1 MSWWATVLVILCS
14 VIIIMVVMILIIRFN
29 KKIDAEASIGDKSIA
44 VKIENDTNRNI
55 SDDKKLK
62 QIEID
67 KLNSFNEVQYNCIK
81 SYIVS
86 MLESHILITTVFYA
100 IEFNENITDKI
111 FLKLLKTNGY
121 NNNDLNIDTAIIHK
135 FFKLYTRKIKDYVNT
150 YIVQSKNSIDDLSK
164 LSENID
170 NLCNLFENDS
180 FVVDAIQEFKN
191 HGFIT
196 ELIDGETYS
205 VTPDSFNNPI
215 LQKYKTKLKKNSLN
229 VVVDLKLAKTQLLE
243 TDNKI
248 IRVLS
253 VLRCINLVFDAIV
266 KHLYSIYFV
275 SKPAVVGDSKGV

>member
-29 KKIDAEASIGDKSIA
+29 KKIDAEAIIGDKSIA

-67 KLNSFNEVQYNCIK
+67 KFNSFNEVQYNCIK

-100 IEFNENITDKI
+100 VEFNENITDKI
-111 FLKLLKTNGY
+111 FLKLLKMNGY
-121 NNNDLNIDTAIIHK
+121 NNNDLNIDIAIIHK

-150 YIVQSKNSIDDLSK
+150 HIMQSKNSIDDLSK

-170 NLCNLFENDS
+170 KLCNLFENDS

-191 HGFIT
+191 QGFIT

-205 VTPDSFNNPI
+205 VTSDSFNNPI